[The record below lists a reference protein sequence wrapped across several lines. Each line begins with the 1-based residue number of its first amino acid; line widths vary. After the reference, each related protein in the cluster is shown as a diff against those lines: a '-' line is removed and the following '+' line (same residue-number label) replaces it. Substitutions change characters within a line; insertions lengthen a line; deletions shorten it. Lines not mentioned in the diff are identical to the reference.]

1 MAQRLHGG
9 VLHGGGAYGGEPLGR
24 LTRSAQF
31 QGLRRGKRVEAEFG
45 RIQGIATAP
54 SDEVPCALRF
64 GLIVPKKLGNSPQR
78 NRIKRRLRAGLRQA
92 ESSGRLRFESAGK
105 AAGADI
111 GIFPSNAVLVMN
123 FDALVVQLGAS
134 VAALMRK
141 LTRLPK

>member
-1 MAQRLHGG
+1 
-9 VLHGGGAYGGEPLGR
+9 
-24 LTRSAQF
+24 
-31 QGLRRGKRVEAEFG
+31 
-45 RIQGIATAP
+45 
-54 SDEVPCALRF
+54 
-64 GLIVPKKLGNSPQR
+64 
-78 NRIKRRLRAGLRQA
+78 LRQA
-92 ESSGRLRFESAGK
+92 ERSGRLRFESAGK